1 MAWRTECILLIM
13 YCACLCCMSY
23 RCNVFVDNLLVSSMQ
38 SKHDFSPSLTPFRQK
53 HTFSK
58 GIYLCV
64 LNNPPPSQETIFNSC
79 CETIFERKGS
89 KTFSTLLYS
98 CISFIW
104 ISFLRGEFRC
114 LCVMYNFFKCLA
126 IYTSSNAYKF
136 SYKDSISGGFS
147 SCSMHLPLDWMI
159 VPLPSAL

>member
-1 MAWRTECILLIM
+1 M
-13 YCACLCCMSY
+13 CLP
-23 RCNVFVDNLLVSSMQ
+23 CNQNMIFLQVSHLSDRNIHFPKE
-38 SKHDFSPSLTPFRQK
+38 S
-53 HTFSK
+53 
-58 GIYLCV
+58 ICV
-64 LNNPPPSQETIFNSC
+64 YWTTLPQVKKQFLNSC